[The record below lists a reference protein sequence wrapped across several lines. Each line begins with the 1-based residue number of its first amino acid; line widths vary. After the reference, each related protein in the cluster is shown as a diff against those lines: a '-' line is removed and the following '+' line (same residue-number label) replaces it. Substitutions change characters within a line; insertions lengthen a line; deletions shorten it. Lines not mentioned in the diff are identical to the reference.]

1 MTFAFLKF
9 LLTKLITSRSILIQF
24 EGRDHLIDNNTE
36 PLILK
41 INQKKFLVKFFYAP
55 SLVLAEGYMDNDY
68 ELPNSSLYKLFLQ

>member
-24 EGRDHLIDNNTE
+24 EGRDYLIDNNTE

-41 INQKKFLVKFFYAP
+41 INQKKFLVKFF
-55 SLVLAEGYMDNDY
+55 SFIVILFVLIFLKA
-68 ELPNSSLYKLFLQ
+68 LINSDLEP